1 MGGHVAHSSCSESYK
16 SPWLRAGSNSNVSWC
31 VFWYSTYLC
40 VDESQDDRPN
50 RKLLQRSV
58 KGQSKI
64 SYLLV
69 NESLTDLFF
78 GPD

>member
-1 MGGHVAHSSCSESYK
+1 MGGHVAHSSCYSK
-16 SPWLRAGSNSNVSWC
+16 VRGCVLGATRITCVWC
-31 VFWYSTYLC
+31 VLWYAVHLC
-40 VDESQDDRPN
+40 VDESQNERPN
-50 RKLLQRSV
+50 RKLLKRSV